1 MEIYGRWRDAHVA
14 IETVQE
20 KCVGVKQSKKKKK
33 LLGEEASDW
42 KTGFTQQLLRL
53 VETLIKIH

>member
-1 MEIYGRWRDAHVA
+1 MIVEIYGRWRDARVA

-20 KCVGVKQSKKKKK
+20 KCVGVKQSTKK
-33 LLGEEASDW
+33 LLGEGASNW

-53 VETLIKIH
+53 VETLIKTH